1 MRRPVLLCLLGLLW
15 VSTAASLAEVRDGK
29 MFDAGLRLEAPADNA
44 PEALGQ
50 LSGWV
55 GDWDLELVIH
65 RQGQESQ
72 QSVGI
77 AKVTYMNRGHG
88 LMERTRIADI
98 DGQGHSQAILGM
110 VAVNGNGVW
119 TVSEGDSWR
128 EVITIWSGAFA
139 GSELV
144 LHDAGRPGGGSA
156 LVLRRRTYA
165 QTSDQQRSL
174 KIEVSRDFGVSWTLV
189 GERTYR
195 RRSPRPDFFPVGSDI
210 GLAAPDRPAGAA
222 EFDFL
227 LGEFQASHFLQLPQ
241 GPIRLAAN
249 ASAVR
254 ALDGHGI
261 LEFGWHDLNPALPN
275 AATTIL
281 RIYNRSMRHWES
293 LFLSNRTN
301 TPLHFGG
308 VREGRRIVL
317 HPFAAQT
324 GSATLWQWIFFDQRP
339 DAYRWK
345 GLTSNDR
352 GRTQQISWTID
363 FVRQGT
369 EPAAVG
375 SFEEVRT
382 SSSDGLKIVGDHY
395 RAALPAATTVL
406 LFHQAGANA
415 QGEYG
420 STARRLAEAGFEV
433 FAWDA
438 RGGGD
443 RFDAINRTLAA
454 SPSARDQS
462 FCAAY
467 PDLQA
472 ALRYAVLQG
481 SGGPIF
487 VVGSSYSA
495 ALVVRLAAEHGPQL
509 AGVAAFSPASG
520 RMEACA
526 VDTWL
531 PLLDDTPLWVA
542 RPEVE
547 TTHPGVIAQA
557 ELLAEHG
564 VEVLVVADASHGA
577 AMLDAERS
585 AGDVEETWQRLLAFF
600 ADPKAASGP
609 SR

>member
-1 MRRPVLLCLLGLLW
+1 
-15 VSTAASLAEVRDGK
+15 
-29 MFDAGLRLEAPADNA
+29 MFDAGLRLKAPADNA

-50 LSGWV
+50 LSSWV

-72 QSVGI
+72 HSAGI

-88 LMERTRIADI
+88 LMERARIADF
-98 DGQGHSQAILGM
+98 DGQGNPVSILGM

-128 EVITIWSGAFA
+128 EVITVWSGALA
-139 GSELV
+139 DQELV
-144 LHDAGRPGGGSA
+144 LHDASRPGGGSA
-156 LVLRRRTYA
+156 LVLRRRTYV
-165 QTSDQQRSL
+165 QTSDQQRSM
-174 KIEVSRDFGVSWTLV
+174 KIEVSSDLGASWTLV

-195 RRSPRPDFFPVGSDI
+195 RRSPSPDFFPVRGDV
-210 GLAAPDRPAGAA
+210 GLAAPDRPAEAA

-241 GPIRLAAN
+241 GPVRLPAN
-249 ASAVR
+249 ATAVR
-254 ALDGHGI
+254 VLDGRGI
-261 LEFGWHDLNPALPN
+261 LEFGWHDLDPNLPN

-281 RIYNRSMRHWES
+281 RLYNRSMRRWEN
-293 LFLSNRTN
+293 LFLTNRSN

-324 GSATLWQWIFFDQRP
+324 GSAALSQWIFFDQRP

-345 GLTSNDR
+345 GMTSNDR
-352 GRTQQISWTID
+352 GLTQQISWGID
-363 FVRQGT
+363 FVRRGT

-375 SFEEVRT
+375 SFDEVRT
-382 SSSDGLKIVGDHY
+382 TTSDGLEIFGDHY
-395 RAALPAATTVL
+395 RAAQPAATTVL

-420 STARRLAEAGFEV
+420 SSARRLAEEGFEV
-433 FAWDA
+433 FAWDV

-454 SPSARDQS
+454 SPSAGEQS
-462 FCAAY
+462 YCAAY

-472 ALRYAVLQG
+472 ALQYAVLEG

-526 VDTWL
+526 VATWL
-531 PLLDDTPLWVA
+531 PRLGDTPLWVA
-542 RPEVE
+542 WPEAE
-547 TTHPGVIAQA
+547 TSRPGVIAQA

-564 VEVLVVADASHGA
+564 VEVLVVAEGSHGA
-577 AMLDAERS
+577 MMLDQERS
-585 AGDVEETWQRLLAFF
+585 AGDVEATWQRLLAFF
-600 ADPKAASGP
+600 ADPQSASG
-609 SR
+609 SSQ